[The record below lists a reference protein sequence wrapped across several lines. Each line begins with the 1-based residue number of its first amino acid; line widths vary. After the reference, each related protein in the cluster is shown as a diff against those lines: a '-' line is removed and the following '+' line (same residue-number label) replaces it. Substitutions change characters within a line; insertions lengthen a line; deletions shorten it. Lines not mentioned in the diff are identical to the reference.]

1 MNETGFSSHVNPTS
15 MSRSSAHETRTSLK
29 DARFA
34 HRTEA
39 LFRALSSDFLLREQ
53 FVSDPARTFAEY
65 VLDERVGED
74 LAETAN
80 HLLYAVVS
88 SQRLAQW
95 LISSARQGKGKV
107 PSRHAFATSLAQA
120 VAKSGDDAAVLAL
133 IHAAASTN
141 DHFSLQADL
150 LRAIAVALGG
160 HRGGGSSGTEST
172 PGPGPGTDQ
181 TPGPS
186 PGTEVSPG
194 RTIAFGEVAQVIATI
209 QRVIRGNPRV
219 FTSGTESTPGP
230 GPGTD
235 QTPGPSPGT
244 EVSPGR
250 RISIAEMTGVL
261 QLIQQVVRRN
271 RGVFSSGTEFT
282 PGPGP
287 GTDQTPGP
295 SPGTEVSLG
304 RVLSAGELSRV
315 LQAIQLTVRKHPGAF
330 SSGTEST
337 PGPGPGTDQTPGP
350 SPGTEVSPGGRV
362 FTIAEMTRALEGIQ
376 RAVRLNPGAFSSGT
390 EMTPGPGPGTDKTPG
405 PHPGTE
411 STPASIFR
419 GLGYLSV
426 TMEALTR
433 YAFELRSN
441 QALQVSG
448 VEGH

>member
-1 MNETGFSSHVNPTS
+1 MNETNFSSHVNPTS
-15 MSRSSAHETRTSLK
+15 GLRSSVQETRTSLK

-39 LFRALSSDFLLREQ
+39 LFRSLSSDFLLREQ

-88 SQRLAQW
+88 SQRLAHW
-95 LISSARQGKGKV
+95 LISYARQLKRKV
-107 PSRHAFATSLAQA
+107 PPRHVLATSLAQA
-120 VAKSGDDAAVLAL
+120 VARSGDEVAVLAL
-133 IHAAASTN
+133 IHAAASES

-160 HRGGGSSGTEST
+160 YRGHGSSGTEFT
-172 PGPGPGTDQ
+172 PGPG
-181 TPGPS
+181 

-194 RTIAFGEVAQVIATI
+194 RTIPFGEVTQVIATI
-209 QRVIRGNPRV
+209 QRVIRGNPGV

-230 GPGTD
+230 GPGTEK
-235 QTPGPSPGT
+235 TPGPGPGT

-250 RISIAEMTGVL
+250 EISIGEMTRVL
-261 QLIQQVVRRN
+261 QLIQRAVRGN
-271 RGVFSSGTEFT
+271 PGVFSSGTEFT

-287 GTDQTPGP
+287 GTEQTPGP
-295 SPGTEVSLG
+295 GPGTEVSPG
-304 RVLSAGELSRV
+304 RVFSAGELARV
-315 LQAIQLTVRKHPGAF
+315 LQAIQLVARKNPGVF

-337 PGPGPGTDQTPGP
+337 PGPGPGTEKTPGP
-350 SPGTEVSPGGRV
+350 GPGTEVSPGGV
-362 FTIAEMTRALEGIQ
+362 ISIGEMTRVLEGIQ

-390 EMTPGPGPGTDKTPG
+390 EMTPGPGPGTEATPG
-405 PHPGTE
+405 PQPGTE
-411 STPASIFR
+411 STPGSIFR

-426 TMEALTR
+426 TMEALAR
-433 YAFELRSN
+433 YALQLRSN
-441 QALQVSG
+441 QVLLVSG
-448 VEGH
+448 VEDR